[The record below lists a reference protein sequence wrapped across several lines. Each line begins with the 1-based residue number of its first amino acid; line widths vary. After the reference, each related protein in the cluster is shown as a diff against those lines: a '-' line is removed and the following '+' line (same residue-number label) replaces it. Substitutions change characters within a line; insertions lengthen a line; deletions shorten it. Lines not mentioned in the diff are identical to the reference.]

1 MPKIAQQTPAT
12 APVFVSI
19 AGNRKR
25 VDIAPRDTDTAEF
38 ADCAMKS
45 GFRLAATALLLT
57 GLLGLNSLPAV
68 AGSGHQHDV
77 QPATKAIAMA
87 QTDKDSHDHG
97 SEGGKDDGHG
107 HGSEGDKDD
116 GHGHGE
122 EGEQTGE
129 LTLTAAQRSMAGIKV
144 STIMPREASYA
155 LYAPAE
161 IITNA
166 YNNRV
171 VTPRIDSQV
180 LVRHAALGDEVRRNQ
195 PLVTLFSQEMAT
207 AQATHINAANEWR
220 RISGLSNNVVS
231 AKTIDEAKTAHQQS
245 HDSLRLMGMTDASI
259 QKFTNGATRA
269 LGEYQLLAPSNGIV
283 LMDDFRQG
291 ERIDAGRILFEIADE
306 SNLWVEASV
315 MPQPG
320 LELPKGM
327 PAKVVVGNITVDATV
342 TQAGHA
348 IDEISR
354 TRLIRLTVD
363 NPDHLLHAGQFADV
377 YFQQA
382 FDEPV
387 MILPEA
393 ALVRTP
399 DGDWGVFVEI
409 EPGTFRLREIKR
421 GMSIDKAWQVEGL
434 SPGASVVID
443 GAFYLISEQAK
454 AGFDIH
460 NH

>member
-1 MPKIAQQTPAT
+1 M
-12 APVFVSI
+12 
-19 AGNRKR
+19 
-25 VDIAPRDTDTAEF
+25 
-38 ADCAMKS
+38 
-45 GFRLAATALLLT
+45 LA
-57 GLLGLNSLPAV
+57 GLLGINSPQANAGAGHSHETPAPSSPGAA
-68 AGSGHQHDV
+68 AGAANSHNHDGTNE
-77 QPATKAIAMA
+77 QS
-87 QTDKDSHDHG
+87 DGHDH
-97 SEGGKDDGHG
+97 ED
-107 HGSEGDKDD
+107 EA
-116 GHGHGE
+116 E
-122 EGEQTGE
+122 AI
-129 LTLTAAQRSMAGIKV
+129 LTLSAAQLKIAGVRV
-144 STIMPREASYA
+144 SAITPREASYA

-161 IITNA
+161 VITNA

-180 LVRHAALGDEVRRNQ
+180 LVRHAALGDEVRQDQ
-195 PLVTLFSQEMAT
+195 PLVTLFSQEMAN
-207 AQATHINAANEWR
+207 AQATHINASNEWR

-245 HDSLRLMGMTDASI
+245 HDTLRLMGMTDASI
-259 QKFTNGATRA
+259 QKFANDATRA

-327 PAKVVVGNITVDATV
+327 PAKVVVGNVTVDARV
-342 TQAGHA
+342 SQAGHA
-348 IDEISR
+348 IDEVSR

-387 MILPEA
+387 MLLPET

-409 EPGTFRLREIKR
+409 EFGAFKLQEIKR

-434 SPGASVVID
+434 APGSRVVTD